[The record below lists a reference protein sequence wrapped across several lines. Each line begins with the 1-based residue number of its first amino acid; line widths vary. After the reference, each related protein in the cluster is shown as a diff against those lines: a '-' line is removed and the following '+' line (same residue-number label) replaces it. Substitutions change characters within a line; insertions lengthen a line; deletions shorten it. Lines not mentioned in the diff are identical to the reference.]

1 MTRISTAGNYQ
12 SALLNLMSAQARQ
25 ADAQTRMSTQKN
37 ATDLAGFG
45 RGSESLTSMKAAQ
58 SRVQGFVNAGEA
70 ASARLDLQD
79 LALNRIGDALSGLSS
94 AIGNAVA
101 NDSGI
106 TLMLELDNAFRDVT
120 AGLNAQHNG
129 DYVFSGS
136 RADTPATNVST
147 IAQLMAAPD
156 VASTFQND
164 RLASTSRLSEGAP
177 TQTGLLADDIGS
189 AVFQIFRDIQAYSN
203 DPATGPL
210 NGTLNAAQKT
220 FLSGKLGE
228 LKTATGA
235 VTTITAGN
243 GSLSKQ
249 VETMTASNNA
259 QINALS
265 ELVSKRTDAD
275 MAQAITDLQLAQI
288 AIQAS
293 AQVVSQLRQVS
304 LLNYLS

>member
-1 MTRISTAGNYQ
+1 MNRISTAGNYQ

-25 ADAQTRMSTQKN
+25 ADAQTRISTQKN

-58 SRVQGFVNAGEA
+58 ARVQGFVNAGEA
-70 ASARLDLQD
+70 ASARIDAQD
-79 LALNRIGDALSGLSS
+79 LALNRIGDALSGLAG

-101 NDSGI
+101 NDSGV
-106 TLMLELDNAFRDVT
+106 TLLLELDNAFRDVT
-120 AGLNAQHNG
+120 GGLNAQHQG
-129 DYVFSGS
+129 DYLFSGS
-136 RADTPATNVST
+136 RADTPAVNVST
-147 IAQLMAAPD
+147 IADLMAAPD

-164 RLASTSRLSEGAP
+164 QLAMTSRLSEGAP
-177 TQTGLLADDIGS
+177 TRTGILADAVGET
-189 AVFQIFRDIQAYSN
+189 VFQIFRDIQAYSN

-210 NGTLNAAQKT
+210 NGTLTAAQKT
-220 FLSGKLGE
+220 FLSGKLTE
-228 LKTATGA
+228 LKTATSA

-249 VETMTASNNA
+249 VEAMTASNNS

-265 ELVSKRTDAD
+265 ELVSNRTDAD
-275 MAQAITDLQLAQI
+275 MALAITDLQLAQV

-293 AQVVSQLRQVS
+293 AQVVSQLSQVS
-304 LLNYLS
+304 LLNYLR